1 MATPRE
7 STGRTLLVAFVLCL
21 VCSVFVSGAAVSLKP
36 VQTANKV
43 LDRKKNILAAAGM
56 YTPGEYGPAGIEERF
71 GRFTVKMIDLDTG
84 AVLDTGELASA
95 GLDPDRY
102 DQLRA
107 ARDPARSRALP
118 GTEDIAG
125 IKRRENIAQVYLLE
139 EAGSLR
145 KIVLP
150 VRGYGLWST
159 LYGFLVLEGDANTVV
174 GLAYYDQKET
184 PGLGGEVDNPKWK
197 AIWPGKKVY
206 DESGRVAIE
215 LVKGSVE
222 PGHPQAVHQV
232 DGLSGATLT
241 SNGVEQMLHFW
252 MGDKGFGPFLQRIR
266 GGQAG

>member
-1 MATPRE
+1 MSTPKE

-36 VQTANKV
+36 VQTSNKV

-56 YTPGEYGPAGIEERF
+56 YAPGEQGAAQIEQNF
-71 GRFTVKMIDLDTG
+71 GRFAVRMIDLDTG
-84 AVLDTGELASA
+84 AVLGDEELARA
-95 GLDPDRY
+95 GLDPDLY
-102 DQLRA
+102 DQVHA
-107 ARDPARSRALP
+107 AKDPALSRELP
-118 GTEDIAG
+118 GEEDIAG

-139 EAGSLR
+139 EAGRLQ

-197 AIWPGKKVY
+197 AIWPGKKIY

-222 PGHPQAVHQV
+222 EGQPRAIHQV

-241 SNGVEQMLHFW
+241 SNGVEHMLHFW
-252 MGDKGFGPFLQRIR
+252 MGDKGFRPFLEKIR
-266 GGQAG
+266 GGQA